1 MIPFWQQAL
10 SQYIHPLSRQL
21 WIVECADDF
30 EVLSFPALLSSVK
43 AHYPQALLFS
53 DQLQLSAEQAKIT
66 IEPLKA
72 TRHYLGATTEAVL
85 LDVRQGFPLD
95 YFLAITATIRQGGL
109 LILLLNRG
117 DKSGD
122 NNGDKNRD
130 NGINGAFGTVESLRF
145 HSEAIATPFF
155 DRYLQQQ
162 LSYYGYRFVDHSVM
176 IPEYQQN
183 GGAHV
188 FDQKVVAL
196 SNSDRESFLI
206 TAEQQAIIH
215 DFQAQSAG
223 IYTLFT
229 PRGSGKSWLSSQLV
243 ANNVTDYIVTAPNQ
257 SAISQYQQ
265 IDGLQFRAPDALF
278 LAQKPEHYAEIL
290 IVEEAGKMP
299 LNHLVRLSQR
309 FQKVLLISSTDNY
322 EGTGQG
328 LQQKLPD
335 LITIHK
341 NYKLSQI
348 HRFDPQDPLQQLS
361 NALMLQSGERSTAPL
376 THSKGNEGKGDI
388 LTKLTFRYFDDQNIA
403 ELRSNIPA
411 MRTLYQLFNRTH
423 YQTHIQDLRRL
434 FDLPGQCFLLAY
446 LSQAEN
452 GVDIGENQQ
461 LIGAI
466 WGVEEGGL
474 SEDLIAGVF
483 NGYRRPK
490 GNLVAQMLTGQ
501 SYFPEAMRQ
510 YSIRISRI
518 SVDESY
524 RRLGIGQAMVK
535 QLEEAIRDQQRS
547 IDFISVSFGLT
558 PNLLDFWR
566 SCHYQMIHLGYH
578 LDKSTGLY
586 SAVVIKAINTVSQA
600 WIAESI
606 VKFQADAFLHLQNR
620 IFLPEIKN
628 ILEKYAVSGEF
639 DQRDQMVI
647 EAYEREKRA
656 AYSVQ
661 NALIRQNL
669 RKKH

>member
-1 MIPFWQQAL
+1 ML
-10 SQYIHPLSRQL
+10 
-21 WIVECADDF
+21 D
-30 EVLSFPALLSSVK
+30 FPALLSAFK
-43 AHYPQALLFS
+43 AYYPQALLFS
-53 DQLQLSAEQAKIT
+53 DQLQLSDEQTKIT
-66 IEPLKA
+66 IEPLRA

-109 LILLLNRG
+109 LILLLNRE
-117 DKSGD
+117 
-122 NNGDKNRD
+122 DKNRD
-130 NGINGAFGTVESLRF
+130 KGINGTFGTIESLRF

-162 LSYYGYRFVDHSVM
+162 LSYYGYRFVDHRVM
-176 IPEYQQN
+176 IPDYLQN
-183 GGAHV
+183 PHLNLLNQTEKELDSGEV
-188 FDQKVVAL
+188 I
-196 SNSDRESFLI
+196 EI
-206 TAEQQAIIH
+206 TPEQQVIIH

-223 IYTLFT
+223 IYTLFA
-229 PRGSGKSWLSSQLV
+229 PRGCGKSWLSSQLV
-243 ANNVTDYIVTAPNQ
+243 AHNVSDYIVTAPNQ
-257 SAISQYQQ
+257 SAISQYQH

-278 LAQKPEHYAEIL
+278 LAQKPDQYAETL

-299 LNHLVRLSQR
+299 LNHLVRLCQR
-309 FQKVLLISSTDNY
+309 FQKILLISSTDNY

-341 NYKLSQI
+341 NYQLSQI

-361 NALMLQSGERSTAPL
+361 NALMLQNGERSTASL
-376 THSKGNEGKGDI
+376 TYSKGNEEKDYI
-388 LTKLTFRYFDDQNIA
+388 LPKLIFRYFDDHNIA

-411 MRTLYQLFNRTH
+411 MRALYQLLNRTH

-446 LSQAEN
+446 LPQAEN
-452 GVDIGENQQ
+452 GEDMAENHR

-510 YSIRISRI
+510 HSIRISRI

-535 QLEEAIRDQQRS
+535 QLEEAIKGRQRP
-547 IDFISVSFGLT
+547 IDRPMDFISVSFGLT
-558 PNLLDFWR
+558 QNLRDFWR

-586 SAVVIKAINTVSQA
+586 SAVVIKALNAVSKA

-606 VKFQADAFLHLQNR
+606 GKFQADAFLHLQNR
-620 IFLPEIKN
+620 TFLPEIKN
-628 ILEKYAVSGEF
+628 ILEEYAKNGKF

-647 EAYEREKRA
+647 EACEQEKRA
-656 AYSVQ
+656 IYSVQ
-661 NALIRQNL
+661 NALIRRDVEKSNENID
-669 RKKH
+669 

>member
-10 SQYIHPLSRQL
+10 SQYIYPLSRQL
-21 WIVECADDF
+21 WVIECADNF
-30 EVLSFPALLSSVK
+30 EALDFPALLLAFK

-53 DQLQLSAEQAKIT
+53 NQLQLSAEQMKIT
-66 IEPLKA
+66 IEPLRA

-95 YFLAITATIRQGGL
+95 YFLAITATIRQGGV
-109 LILLLNRG
+109 LILLLNRE
-117 DKSGD
+117 DKSSD
-122 NNGDKNRD
+122 NNGD
-130 NGINGAFGTVESLRF
+130 NGINGAFGTAESLRF

-162 LSYYGYRFVDHSVM
+162 LSYYGYRFVDHRVM
-176 IPEYQQN
+176 IPEYLQN
-183 GGAHV
+183 AHLNILNQTEKEL
-188 FDQKVVAL
+188 D
-196 SNSDRESFLI
+196 SREVIEI
-206 TAEQQAIIH
+206 TPEQQAIIH

-223 IYTLFT
+223 IYTLFA
-229 PRGSGKSWLSSQLV
+229 PRGCGKSWLSSQLV
-243 ANNVTDYIVTAPNQ
+243 AHNVSDYIVTAPNQ
-257 SAISQYQQ
+257 SAISQYQH

-278 LAQKPEHYAEIL
+278 LAQKPDRYAETL

-299 LNHLVRLSQR
+299 LNHLVRLCQR
-309 FQKVLLISSTDNY
+309 FQKILLISSTDNY

-341 NYKLSQI
+341 NYQLSQI

-361 NALMLQSGERSTAPL
+361 NALMLQNGERSTAPR
-376 THSKGNEGKGDI
+376 THSKGNEGKADI
-388 LTKLTFRYFDDQNIA
+388 LSKLIFRYFDDQNMS

-411 MRTLYQLFNRTH
+411 MRALYQLFNRTH

-434 FDLPGQCFLLAY
+434 FDLPGQCFLIAY

-452 GVDIGENQQ
+452 GEDIGENQQ

-510 YSIRISRI
+510 NSIRISRI

-535 QLEEAIRDQQRS
+535 QLEEAIRDRQCS

-558 PNLLDFWR
+558 PNLRDFWR

-586 SAVVIKAINTVSQA
+586 SAVVIKALNSVSQA

-620 IFLPEIKN
+620 PFLPEIKN
-628 ILEKYAVSGEF
+628 ILEEYASNGKF

-647 EAYEREKRA
+647 EAYKQEKRA

-661 NALIRQNL
+661 NAVIRRDLEKISKNID
-669 RKKH
+669 

>member
-1 MIPFWQQAL
+1 MCDFWQQAFKR
-10 SQYIHPLSRQL
+10 YIQPDSRQL
-21 WIVECADDF
+21 WVVQVPDTLQSIGF
-30 EVLSFPALLSSVK
+30 SALLQAFK
-43 AHYPQALLFS
+43 ARYPQGLLFS
-53 DQLQLSAEQAKIT
+53 DCADLSGASDLWSRSQVATAPSVT
-66 IEPLKA
+66 IEPLRA

-85 LDVRQGFPLD
+85 LDIRQGFPLD

-109 LILLLNRG
+109 LILLNPSSDCDDPASR
-117 DKSGD
+117 
-122 NNGDKNRD
+122 
-130 NGINGAFGTVESLRF
+130 AESLRF

-162 LSYYGYRFVDHSVM
+162 LHYYGYQFADQAVTL
-176 IPEYQQN
+176 PEYHLNNQQN
-183 GGAHV
+183 RLIYKA
-188 FDQKVVAL
+188 KSLESPVVKPII
-196 SNSDRESFLI
+196 I
-206 TAEQQAIIH
+206 TDEQQSIIN
-215 DFQAQSAG
+215 DFQTQSAG
-223 IYTLFT
+223 IYTLFA

-257 SAISQYQQ
+257 SAIAQYQP
-265 IDGLQFRAPDALF
+265 IEGLQFRAPDALF
-278 LAQKPEHYAEIL
+278 LAQKPEHYAETL

-299 LNHLVRLSQR
+299 LNHLVRLCQR
-309 FQKVLLISSTDNY
+309 FQKILLISSTDNY

-361 NALMLQSGERSTAPL
+361 DALMLQNRGRDTGTFTSPKEREKKAR
-376 THSKGNEGKGDI
+376 NI
-388 LTKLTFRYFDDQNIA
+388 LPRLSFRYFDDQNIA

-411 MRTLYQLFNRTH
+411 MRALYQLLNRTH

-434 FDLPGQCFLLAY
+434 FDLPGQYFLLAY
-446 LSQAEN
+446 LSQAEKGN
-452 GVDIGENQQ
+452 RGIDENQD

-474 SEDLIAGVF
+474 SEDLIAGVL

-490 GNLVAQMLTGQ
+490 GNLVAQMLTAQ

-510 YSIRISRI
+510 HSIRISRI

-524 RRLGIGQAMVK
+524 RRLGIGQAMVR
-535 QLEEAIRDQQRS
+535 QLEEAIRDQQNP

-558 PNLLDFWR
+558 QNLLDFWR
-566 SCHYQMIHLGYH
+566 SCGYQLIHLGYH

-586 SAVVIKAINTVSQA
+586 SAVVIKALNIVSHA

-620 IFLPEIKN
+620 TFLPEIKR
-628 ILEKYAVSGEF
+628 ILEEYAMNGKF

-647 EAYEREKRA
+647 EAFEEGKRP

-661 NALIRQNL
+661 NASIRRDL
-669 RKKH
+669 AY